1 MKKRKFVIDGL
12 KAELLAA
19 NKAKAAAPTPETEL
33 VVETL
38 TKKIAEREGQFA
50 QAKVHGALWT
60 RHEPKQPTRPARSQA
75 EQESGRRLSL
85 ESS

>member
-19 NKAKAAAPTPETEL
+19 NKAKAAAP
-33 VVETL
+33 TL